1 MASAVNK
8 HAITVLKVTAVGS
21 LLAIGQGLLSPLLF
35 DQPLGITWTQPTST
49 QASDQPADLDRWS
62 YVVSEQRGHRM
73 AIAYRSSWA
82 AGRSVNVFEQTVSS
96 SVVRGECRLHAGV
109 LQGLWHGLIAPVTL
123 IMSFF
128 NENVQMYEV
137 HNDGKEY
144 NLGFLLGVALV
155 FLILGFSGRRR

>member
-1 MASAVNK
+1 MKKLFVLVLSMVLLITMAGCGPDTNIEVNTPD
-8 HAITVLKVTAVGS
+8 ASIQLNTPGVNP
-21 LLAIGQGLLSPLLF
+21 LANE
-35 DQPLGITWTQPTST
+35 
-49 QASDQPADLDRWS
+49 PA
-62 YVVSEQRGHRM
+62 EN
-73 AIAYRSSWA
+73 
-82 AGRSVNVFEQTVSS
+82 GRV
-96 SVVRGECRLHAGV
+96 AGV

-144 NLGFLLGVALV
+144 NLGFLLGVAIV